1 LKIYDLKEPDI
12 SKLARFFSK
21 LPPSSWNS
29 KTIVSLLRNQS
40 YEIKVIYEYEE
51 IIALILSNF
60 VSNECNL
67 LYIGVVPS
75 SQKKGAGGLLVNNLI
90 SDCKARGFE
99 KIQLEVRKNN
109 HSAIFLYEKN
119 GFDLDGLRKNYYP
132 DGDHREDA
140 LLYTY
145 YLDKD

>member
-1 LKIYDLKEPDI
+1 MKFLIYPLH
-12 SKLARFFSK
+12 
-21 LPPSSWNS
+21 
-29 KTIVSLLRNQS
+29 
-40 YEIKVIYEYEE
+40 E

-75 SQKKGAGGLLVNNLI
+75 SQKKGAGGLLINNLI

-119 GFDLDGLRKNYYP
+119 GFNLEGLRKNYYP